1 VEISRFKLQRMSLRI
16 AATCHLRIECSR
28 CPDRSALNAAKQLTF
43 YAETVFLAKFG
54 RKNRLTIQ
62 YVQVHVDILFELEKQ
77 LLKETPQSR
86 VFAANGVSSYR
97 NFELGLLFSCGWK
110 SSFCGRFRV

>member
-1 VEISRFKLQRMSLRI
+1 
-16 AATCHLRIECSR
+16 
-28 CPDRSALNAAKQLTF
+28 LNAAKQLTF